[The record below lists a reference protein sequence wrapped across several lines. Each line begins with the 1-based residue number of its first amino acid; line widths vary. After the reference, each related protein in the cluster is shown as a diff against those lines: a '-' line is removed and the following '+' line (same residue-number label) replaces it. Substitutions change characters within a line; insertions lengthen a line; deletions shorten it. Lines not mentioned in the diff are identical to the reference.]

1 MTPEKRFSGFL
12 MRNGQTMSAIEML
25 TETEVV
31 VRDVL
36 PDDAHAI
43 AAIYAWHVLNGRASF
58 EEVPPTV
65 EEMRQ
70 RIKSV
75 TGEGLPWLVALY
87 RGILVGYCY
96 ATLYRPRS
104 AYRYTLEES
113 IYVEASTPGRG
124 FGSALLRAL
133 IERSEQGPW
142 RQMIAIVGDGPNNT
156 GSLRLHKKHGF
167 EVAGQL
173 RSVGYKKG
181 DWRDTLILQRPLND
195 GDWTLPE

>member
-1 MTPEKRFSGFL
+1 MPEKRFSGFL
-12 MRNGQTMSAIEML
+12 ARNGLIMSAVEMF
-25 TETEVV
+25 TETEVI
-31 VRDVL
+31 VRDVQ

-58 EEVPPTV
+58 EEVPPTLD
-65 EEMRQ
+65 EMRQ
-70 RIKSV
+70 RIRKV
-75 TGEGLPWLVALY
+75 TEEGFPWLVALY

-96 ATLYRPRS
+96 ATLYRPRA

-113 IYVEASTPGRG
+113 IYVDASTPGRG
-124 FGSALLRAL
+124 FGSALLSAL

-142 RQMIAIVGDGPNNT
+142 RQMIAIVGDGPNNA